1 MKEVSVANLP
11 QYVSLSQIE
20 ALAIRI
26 NSPIRDLVLM
36 DHLRYAIPVA
46 QVREPHSIFEYDQLA
61 FAAYD
66 ALDRLPDN
74 VESIDDV
81 EVVQGIHFDESAMS
95 YEADNDY
102 GINDGKEMPFSY
114 HPEQFLYAKHSS
126 VLRDKK
132 TKHCWCYRFESYDG
146 VELMLWS
153 KRPSST
159 GFEDRYWLQPLNLGP
174 MISQKTPQ
182 SAGLPRDGYF
192 SIEELE
198 RISGLPVQIVD
209 PDLLDNP
216 PLLDDPKTKQSRSNP
231 VKDTIEAA
239 YRKYQQLHNEDPT
252 YLQTFMQMEE
262 MSEPPIEVSVDWA
275 QKVITVGKHQF
286 DFDKSKDRIR
296 QRYDSVHK
304 KLRMNKDD

>member
-1 MKEVSVANLP
+1 MATLP

-20 ALAIRI
+20 ALAIRT
-26 NSPIRDLVLM
+26 NSPIRELVLT

-46 QVREPHSIFEYDQLA
+46 QVREPHSIFEYGQLA
-61 FAAYD
+61 FTAYD

-74 VESIDDV
+74 PESIDDV
-81 EVVQGIHFDESAMS
+81 EVVQRIHFDESAMS

-102 GINDGKEMPFSY
+102 GINDGKEMPFPY
-114 HPEQFLYAKHSS
+114 HPGQFLYAKHSA
-126 VLRDKK
+126 VLKDKK

-174 MISQKTPQ
+174 LISKRIAQY
-182 SAGLPRDGYF
+182 AELLRDGYF

-216 PLLDDPKTKQSRSNP
+216 PLLDDPKPKQSRSNL

-239 YRKYQQLHNEDPT
+239 YREYQQLHNEDPT
-252 YLQTFMQMEE
+252 YLQTFKQMEE
-262 MSEPPIEVSVDWA
+262 MSTPLIEVIVNWKR
-275 QKVITVGKHQF
+275 KVITVDGRQF
-286 DFDKSKDRIR
+286 DFDGSKNAIR

-304 KLRMNKDD
+304 RLRMNKDD